1 MAKILVVE
9 DDKPLQEVY
18 AETLKGEGHEVDTA
32 DDGEVALSKMQQGGY
47 DLVLL
52 DIILPKIN
60 GLDVMTQIKNQP
72 PVKPNKAVVFL
83 TNLDRSEAIEK
94 GLSLANGY
102 LIKSQVTPGDL
113 VREIGEYLS
122 PKSPQS

>member
-1 MAKILVVE
+1 MARILVVE

-18 AETLKGEGHEVDTA
+18 VETLRGEGHEVDTA
-32 DDGEVALSKMQQGGY
+32 DDGEVALAKMKQGGW

-60 GLDVMTQIKNQP
+60 GLDIMAQIRNQP
-72 PVKPNKAVVFL
+72 PVNLNKAVVFL
-83 TNLDRSEAIEK
+83 TNLDRSEEIEK
-94 GLSLANGY
+94 GLKLANGY

-113 VREIGEYLS
+113 VREIAAYLS
-122 PKSPQS
+122 PDSV